1 MQESWNPVRRRCVNC
16 GSEVVG
22 YRNEKECVKLRCPKC
37 GLVMVSKRMSRRR
50 ERIDIF
56 VTVDNKKMIKDI

>member
-1 MQESWNPVRRRCVNC
+1 MDYAGKLEPREKAC

-22 YRNEKECVKLRCPKC
+22 YRNEKDCVKLRCPKC

-50 ERIDIF
+50 ERIEVIAPPGEIIS
-56 VTVDNKKMIKDI
+56 N

>member
-22 YRNEKECVKLRCPKC
+22 YRNEKDCFKLRCPKC

-56 VTVDNKKMIKDI
+56 VTVDNKEND

>member
-1 MQESWNPVRRRCVNC
+1 MRESWNPVRRRCVNC

-22 YRNEKECVKLRCPKC
+22 YRNEKDCVKLRCPKC

-56 VTVDNKKMIKDI
+56 VTVDNKEND

>member
-22 YRNEKECVKLRCPKC
+22 YRNEKDCVKLRCTKC

-50 ERIDIF
+50 ECIEVIAPPGEIIS
-56 VTVDNKKMIKDI
+56 N

>member
-1 MQESWNPVRRRCVNC
+1 MQESWKPVRRRCVNC

-22 YRNEKECVKLRCPKC
+22 YRNEKDCVKLRCPKC

-56 VTVDNKKMIKDI
+56 VTVDNKEND

>member
-22 YRNEKECVKLRCPKC
+22 YRNEKDCVKLRCPKC

-56 VTVDNKKMIKDI
+56 VTVDNKEND

>member
-22 YRNEKECVKLRCPKC
+22 YRNEKDCVKLRCPKC

-50 ERIDIF
+50 EHIDIF
-56 VTVDNKKMIKDI
+56 VTVDNKEND

>member
-1 MQESWNPVRRRCVNC
+1 MQESWTPVRRRCVNC

-22 YRNEKECVKLRCPKC
+22 YRNEKDCVKLRCPKC

-56 VTVDNKKMIKDI
+56 VTVDNKEND

>member
-22 YRNEKECVKLRCPKC
+22 YRNEKDCVKLRCSKC

-56 VTVDNKKMIKDI
+56 VTVDNKEND

>member
-22 YRNEKECVKLRCPKC
+22 YRNEKDCVKLRCPKC

-56 VTVDNKKMIKDI
+56 VTVDNIEND

>member
-22 YRNEKECVKLRCPKC
+22 YRNEKDAEIMESILSQFTLAGEVCCFS
-37 GLVMVSKRMSRRR
+37 MSSKQKTS
-50 ERIDIF
+50 
-56 VTVDNKKMIKDI
+56 T

>member
-16 GSEVVG
+16 GS
-22 YRNEKECVKLRCPKC
+22 PKC

-50 ERIDIF
+50 ERIEVIAPLGEIIS
-56 VTVDNKKMIKDI
+56 N

>member
-22 YRNEKECVKLRCPKC
+22 YRNEKDCVKLRCPKY

-56 VTVDNKKMIKDI
+56 VTVDNKENG

>member
-22 YRNEKECVKLRCPKC
+22 YRNGKDCVKLRCPKC

-56 VTVDNKKMIKDI
+56 VTVDNKEND

>member
-22 YRNEKECVKLRCPKC
+22 YRNEKDCVKLRCPKC

-50 ERIDIF
+50 GAHRGYCAARG
-56 VTVDNKKMIKDI
+56 DNK

>member
-22 YRNEKECVKLRCPKC
+22 YRNEKDCVKLRCPKC
-37 GLVMVSKRMSRRR
+37 GLVMVSRRMSRRR

-56 VTVDNKKMIKDI
+56 VTVDNKEND

>member
-22 YRNEKECVKLRCPKC
+22 YRNEKDCVKLRCPKC

>member
-22 YRNEKECVKLRCPKC
+22 YRNEKDCVKLRCPKC

-56 VTVDNKKMIKDI
+56 VTVDNKENG

>member
-22 YRNEKECVKLRCPKC
+22 YRNEKDCVKLRCPKC
-37 GLVMVSKRMSRRR
+37 GLVMVSKRMSRKR

-56 VTVDNKKMIKDI
+56 VTVDNKENG